1 MVDIDLE
8 ELVGQE
14 LELVDT
20 LEGTGELDTDI
31 GLVGALLMFLAIIE
45 GNKLSD
51 VGRSD
56 DAIGPDCNWLMSVGR
71 EFKLVDTLE
80 GTGRIHHRY

>member
-1 MVDIDLE
+1 MVNVDVE
-8 ELVGQE
+8 KLVGQE

-31 GLVGALLMFLAIIE
+31 GLVGVLFIFLAIIE

-56 DAIGPDCNWLMSVGR
+56 DEIGAGCNWLMSVG
-71 EFKLVDTLE
+71 
-80 GTGRIHHRY
+80 